1 MIISWN
7 GLGLFMV
14 IYVATLNTIPQ
25 ELMEAAEVDGANGVQ
40 RFFRITVPMIK
51 PAMLSVLM
59 MGCIYTFKC
68 FDLMY
73 VMTSG
78 GPQNATDVLGTYA
91 YQLSFSKY
99 EFSQGSTVS
108 VVLFL
113 VLFIVSLFYLRVINT
128 ED

>member
-1 MIISWN
+1 MTTAILAIS
-7 GLGLFMV
+7 GSL
-14 IYVATLNTIPQ
+14 
-25 ELMEAAEVDGANGVQ
+25 
-40 RFFRITVPMIK
+40 K
-51 PAMLSVLM
+51 S
-59 MGCIYTFKC
+59 
-68 FDLMY
+68 FDLIF

-108 VVLFL
+108 VILFL
-113 VLFIVSLFYLRVINT
+113 VLLIVSLFYLRVINT